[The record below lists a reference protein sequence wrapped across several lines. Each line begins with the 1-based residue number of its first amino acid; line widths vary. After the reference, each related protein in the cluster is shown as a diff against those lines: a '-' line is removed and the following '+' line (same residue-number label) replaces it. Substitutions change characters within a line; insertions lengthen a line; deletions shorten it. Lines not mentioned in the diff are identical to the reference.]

1 MPYKLVLSCNIV
13 QEKSLRNLII
23 AFSWSLTFYKLNM
36 LDLSKFKRPDEVTYS
51 SVVIP
56 RRYGLLS
63 RPKDHVWCKSATGTV
78 VWLDTGLFIIT

>member
-23 AFSWSLTFYKLNM
+23 AFGWSLRPSYKLNM
-36 LDLSKFKRPDEVTYS
+36 LDLSKFKRPVELTY

-56 RRYGLLS
+56 RRDGFLS
-63 RPKDHVWCKSATGTV
+63 RPKDHVWSKWATGTV
-78 VWLDTGLFIIT
+78 VRLDTGSFIIT